1 MRAVSSAKASSSSS
15 SSLSWAGN
23 STLSISWKSDGT
35 HVRSHPCRWEVPC
48 SSGRLER
55 RTVEYPSC
63 LSFQFCPGAD
73 PKDSASEWREAYRI
87 RCGRGIGLDVEASFT
102 TGHRLTPHRGKR
114 LGDAGTVICERRIP
128 PGCEGA
134 SSNHGAFHI
143 LGFGTLPPLNAFLS
157 NDGLIELLTNSVH
170 LRIATGRYARSKV

>member
-15 SSLSWAGN
+15 SSLSRAGN
-23 STLSISWKSDGT
+23 PTLSISWKSDGT

-87 RCGRGIGLDVEASFT
+87 RCGRGIGLDT
-102 TGHRLTPHRGKR
+102 WRL
-114 LGDAGTVICERRIP
+114 
-128 PGCEGA
+128 
-134 SSNHGAFHI
+134 
-143 LGFGTLPPLNAFLS
+143 
-157 NDGLIELLTNSVH
+157 LLRQDTDS
-170 LRIATGRYARSKV
+170 LRIAESASEMRGP